1 MKSWDESNILA
12 IDSSSRSL
20 RLGVSFGGDRLVESN
35 EVVEQS
41 HGQLIIKKIA
51 ELMESAS
58 VGREDL
64 DGICVCVGPGSFT
77 GLRIGL
83 AAAKGMAVALSIPV
97 AGVSLFE
104 IAAYKLRDV
113 DRPVSVVVPLKKDEF
128 FVTDVVG
135 GVPAES
141 KIVPVSSQALIDYLG
156 GRAVAFYHLDPAG
169 IPESP
174 DNENLSSM
182 IQYSAGDLVY
192 LGRAKFAGGQAG
204 DLSSLEP
211 LYVQKSQAEIRFE
224 QRNKS

>member
-41 HGQLIIKKIA
+41 HGQLIMKKIA
-51 ELMESAS
+51 ELLESAA
-58 VGREDL
+58 VRREDL

-83 AAAKGMAVALSIPV
+83 AAAKGMAVALDIPV

-104 IAAYKLRDV
+104 LAAYKLRDV
-113 DRPVSVVVPLKKDEF
+113 DRPVSVLVPLKKDEF
-128 FVTDVVG
+128 FVSEVAGGELATGEIKVVA
-135 GVPAES
+135 VE
-141 KIVPVSSQALIDYLG
+141 ALGDSLSG
-156 GRAVAFYHLDPAG
+156 KAVAVYHLDLAETVDGPR
-169 IPESP
+169 S
-174 DNENLSSM
+174 DNLSSK
-182 IQYSAGDLVY
+182 IQYSAGDLIY
-192 LGRAKFAGGQAG
+192 LGRSKFESGQVG